1 MRYADHAAS
10 GFLRNVK
17 RRFEKSRKIAFF
29 LLSGL
34 FFSAAQPIAES
45 CQTNPTPEFCLPV
58 PTTHRPD
65 YARTFHNML
74 KNNNLNINI
83 FLKT

>member
-1 MRYADHAAS
+1 MTD
-10 GFLRNVK
+10 FQM
-17 RRFEKSRKIAFF
+17 
-29 LLSGL
+29 LLPPFKESSDIPTE
-34 FFSAAQPIAES
+34 FIYFS
-45 CQTNPTPEFCLPV
+45 N
-58 PTTHRPD
+58 PD